1 MLATENLVVFFLAT
15 VFAWIASAVYGKLR
29 PGGSATREDQLEL
42 EIERLKQELEKVR
55 RQLVEVVDVLSS
67 RNKDLHNENVRL
79 RNELGSL
86 GPLSSLRTT
95 EATAIRAALERLS
108 ADEIR
113 RLAFE
118 RFRPV
123 FDGFGAEQTLQAQRL
138 ALLEYAENH
147 AQLDML
153 RAAIG
158 SVNPAAFW

>member
-1 MLATENLVVFFLAT
+1 MFSVENIIILVFAT
-15 VFAWIASAVYGKLR
+15 VFALVASAVYGKLR
-29 PGGSATREDQLEL
+29 PSGSTTREDQLDA
-42 EIERLKQELEKVR
+42 EIKRLNQELEQVR

-67 RNKDLHNENVRL
+67 RNKDLHDENVRL
-79 RNELGSL
+79 RNELGRL
-86 GPLSSLRTT
+86 GPLSSWRTT

>member
-1 MLATENLVVFFLAT
+1 MFGAENLAVLVLAT
-15 VFAWIASAVYGKLR
+15 VFAWVASAVYGKLR
-29 PGGSATREDQLEL
+29 PSGSTTREDQLEL
-42 EIERLKQELEKVR
+42 EIKRLNRDVESLR

-67 RNKDLHNENVRL
+67 RNKDLQDENARL
-79 RNELGSL
+79 RNELGRL
-86 GPLSSLRTT
+86 GPLSNWRTT

-123 FDGFGAEQTLQAQRL
+123 FDGFGAEQSLQAQRL

-158 SVNPAAFW
+158 SVNQAAFL